1 MKKNLK
7 NMLCIFMAV
16 SMLLL
21 AGCGNSAA
29 GTGVAGTSASET
41 SAVSAGSPE
50 SQKTGEESTAPAQT
64 AGTENQGEKVVRI
77 NVGSEPDSLDPWMSA
92 ATDTEAIFMNVF
104 EGLVRFDEAGSIIP
118 GLAESWDISDSRH
131 VSPYQPQSFES
142 R

>member
-50 SQKTGEESTAPAQT
+50 SQKTG
-64 AGTENQGEKVVRI
+64 
-77 NVGSEPDSLDPWMSA
+77 
-92 ATDTEAIFMNVF
+92 
-104 EGLVRFDEAGSIIP
+104 
-118 GLAESWDISDSRH
+118 
-131 VSPYQPQSFES
+131 
-142 R
+142 